1 MRLALYALATLLGG
15 CVVYQTPPPAPVQPP
30 PEAYPPQAE
39 APPAEAPPEDAPA
52 VSVNIDPPV
61 VQPAPIVVGWAP
73 PPLLV
78 EVPPPTPFVDAV
90 WVGGYWVWQGNW
102 VWAHGHWMAP
112 PRPDYMWVHPYYEH
126 RGDTVIF
133 IDGHWSAR
141 GVVFVPPPP
150 GLRLEV
156 ERPAYGVIPG
166 ARPIGPEGCFVPAP
180 PGSRAGIIIPAP
192 VGTAPAVVTSAPA
205 VIAPGMR
212 ITNNVTTV
220 NNVTNVT
227 NVTRV
232 TNVTIVAPPGATKN
246 GRAFDT
252 MVPAAP
258 HLAAGRPALVQARA
272 PEPVSTRPLPVY
284 TPGSRPPSLPQP
296 PPMHAQPVSA
306 QPMNA
311 GTAPGRPGEREH
323 GSPHTAPGTAIPPEA
338 AHPMPTAFGH
348 DQGHGNADSARSE
361 RPYSG
366 GYEHQGSPQAQGD
379 PKALPQPQ
387 NANQNGYHPAP
398 QPQPQQ
404 QPQNGHGNG
413 PQQQPQGG
421 HGNAPQPQPQGGH
434 GNAPQPQ
441 PQNGHGN
448 APQQQPQNGHGNAP
462 QQQSSQHQGAP
473 ASAPAHAQGDN
484 RSHKADGQSEH
495 DGKHG
500 QGNDH

>member
-1 MRLALYALATLLGG
+1 
-15 CVVYQTPPPAPVQPP
+15 
-30 PEAYPPQAE
+30 
-39 APPAEAPPEDAPA
+39 
-52 VSVNIDPPV
+52 
-61 VQPAPIVVGWAP
+61 
-73 PPLLV
+73 
-78 EVPPPTPFVDAV
+78 
-90 WVGGYWVWQGNW
+90 
-102 VWAHGHWMAP
+102 MAP

-284 TPGSRPPSLPQP
+284 TPGSRPPALPQP
-296 PPMHAQPVSA
+296 PPMHALPVNT

-311 GTAPGRPGEREH
+311 GNGPGRAGEREP
-323 GSPHTAPGTAIPPEA
+323 GSPHTAPGTATPPEA

-348 DQGHGNADSARSE
+348 DQGHANPDAARSE
-361 RPYSG
+361 RPYPG
-366 GYEHQGSPQAQGD
+366 GYEHPGSPQQHGD
-379 PKALPQPQ
+379 PKSPPQPQ
-387 NANQNGYHPAP
+387 NANRPAQPQNGYHPA
-398 QPQPQQ
+398 
-404 QPQNGHGNG
+404 QPQNDQRSAPP
-413 PQQQPQGG
+413 PQNN
-421 HGNAPQPQPQGGH
+421 HGNAPQPQNDH
-434 GNAPQPQ
+434 RNAPQ
-441 PQNGHGN
+441 
-448 APQQQPQNGHGNAP
+448 A
-462 QQQSSQHQGAP
+462 QSSQHQGAP

-495 DGKHG
+495 DAKHG

>member
-1 MRLALYALATLLGG
+1 MRLALYALVTLLGG

-39 APPAEAPPEDAPA
+39 APPAEAPPEEAPA
-52 VSVNIDPPV
+52 VSVTIEPPV

-78 EVPPPTPFVDAV
+78 EVPPPSPFGDAV

-102 VWAHGHWMAP
+102 VWAHGHWMEP
-112 PRPDYMWVHPYYEH
+112 PRADYMWVHPYYEH
-126 RGDTVIF
+126 RGDAVIF

-150 GLRLEV
+150 NMRLEV

-284 TPGSRPPSLPQP
+284 TPGSRPPALPQP
-296 PPMHAQPVSA
+296 PPMHALPVNT

-311 GTAPGRPGEREH
+311 GNGPGRAGEREP
-323 GSPHTAPGTAIPPEA
+323 GSPHTAPGTATPPEA

-348 DQGHGNADSARSE
+348 DQGHANPDAARSE
-361 RPYSG
+361 RPYPG
-366 GYEHQGSPQAQGD
+366 GYEHPGSPQQHGD
-379 PKALPQPQ
+379 PKSPPQPQ
-387 NANQNGYHPAP
+387 NANRPAQPQNGYHPA
-398 QPQPQQ
+398 
-404 QPQNGHGNG
+404 QPQNDQRSAPP
-413 PQQQPQGG
+413 PQNN
-421 HGNAPQPQPQGGH
+421 HGNAPQPQNDH
-434 GNAPQPQ
+434 RNAPQ
-441 PQNGHGN
+441 
-448 APQQQPQNGHGNAP
+448 A
-462 QQQSSQHQGAP
+462 QSSQHQGAP

-495 DGKHG
+495 DAKHG